1 MMKIDILAS
10 KLFNAECEGRLS
22 EFRHITIQA
31 LMDTT
36 GNTVSHKEAEDN
48 IDRLIV
54 ELAHFLPI
62 SVLSRFIAHCDRY
75 SRH

>member
-1 MMKIDILAS
+1 MMNIDILAS
-10 KLFNAECEGRLS
+10 KLFYAECEGRS
-22 EFRHITIQA
+22 IEFKHITIQA

-36 GNTVSHKEAEDN
+36 GNTVNQKEAEDN

-75 SRH
+75 SRL

>member
-1 MMKIDILAS
+1 MMNIDILAS
-10 KLFNAECEGRLS
+10 KLFYAECEGRS
-22 EFRHITIQA
+22 TEFKHITIQA

-54 ELAHFLPI
+54 ELSYFLPL

-75 SRH
+75 SRL

>member
-10 KLFNAECEGRLS
+10 KLFYAECEGRS
-22 EFRHITIQA
+22 IEFKHITIQA

-36 GNTVSHKEAEDN
+36 GNTVSQKEAEDN

-54 ELAHFLPI
+54 ELSYFLPL

-75 SRH
+75 LRL

>member
-10 KLFNAECEGRLS
+10 KLFYAECAGRS
-22 EFRHITIQA
+22 IEFKHITIQA

-36 GNTVSHKEAEDN
+36 GNTVNQKEAEDN

-54 ELAHFLPI
+54 ELSYFLPI

-75 SRH
+75 SRL

>member
-10 KLFNAECEGRLS
+10 KLFNAECEGKQS

-36 GNTVSHKEAEDN
+36 GNTVNQKEAEHN

-54 ELAHFLPI
+54 ELSYFLPI

>member
-10 KLFNAECEGRLS
+10 KLFNAECEGRS
-22 EFRHITIQA
+22 IEFKHITIQA

-36 GNTVSHKEAEDN
+36 GNTVSQKEATDN

-54 ELAHFLPI
+54 ALSYFLPL

-75 SRH
+75 SRC

>member
-1 MMKIDILAS
+1 MMNIDILAS
-10 KLFNAECEGRLS
+10 KLFYAECEGRS
-22 EFRHITIQA
+22 IEFKHITIQA

-36 GNTVSHKEAEDN
+36 GNTVNQKEAEDN

>member
-10 KLFNAECEGRLS
+10 KLFNAECEGKQS
-22 EFRHITIQA
+22 EFRHITIRA

-36 GNTVSHKEAEDN
+36 GNTVNHKEAEDN

-54 ELAHFLPI
+54 DLSHFLPI

-75 SRH
+75 SRL

>member
-1 MMKIDILAS
+1 MIKIETLAVR
-10 KLFNAECEGRLS
+10 LFNAECEGKQS

-36 GNTVSHKEAEDN
+36 GNTVSQKEAKDN

-54 ELAHFLPI
+54 ELSYLLPL

-75 SRH
+75 SRR

>member
-1 MMKIDILAS
+1 MMNIDILAS
-10 KLFNAECEGRLS
+10 KLFNAECEGKQS

-36 GNTVSHKEAEDN
+36 GNTVNQKEAEHN

-54 ELAHFLPI
+54 EL
-62 SVLSRFIAHCDRY
+62 SY
-75 SRH
+75 

>member
-10 KLFNAECEGRLS
+10 KLFYAECEGRS
-22 EFRHITIQA
+22 IEFKHITMQA

-36 GNTVSHKEAEDN
+36 GNTVSQKEAEDN

-75 SRH
+75 SRR

>member
-10 KLFNAECEGRLS
+10 KLFYAECEGRS
-22 EFRHITIQA
+22 IEFKHITIQA

-36 GNTVSHKEAEDN
+36 GNTVSQKEAEDN

-75 SRH
+75 SRR

>member
-1 MMKIDILAS
+1 MIKIELLATR
-10 KLFNAECEGRLS
+10 LFNAECEGRLS

-36 GNTVSHKEAEDN
+36 GNTVNQKEAEDN

-75 SRH
+75 SRL

>member
-10 KLFNAECEGRLS
+10 KLFNAECEGKQS

-36 GNTVSHKEAEDN
+36 GHTTLKTYMLYAYVDKPSETTTDKLLKAMQD
-48 IDRLIV
+48 IS
-54 ELAHFLPI
+54 PI
-62 SVLSRFIAHCDRY
+62 EI
-75 SRH
+75 

>member
-1 MMKIDILAS
+1 MNIDILAS
-10 KLFNAECEGRLS
+10 KLFYAECEGKQS

-36 GNTVSHKEAEDN
+36 GNTVNQKEAEHN

-75 SRH
+75 LRL

>member
-10 KLFNAECEGRLS
+10 KLFNAECEGKQS

-36 GNTVSHKEAEDN
+36 GNTVSQKEATDN

-54 ELAHFLPI
+54 ELSYFLPI

>member
-1 MMKIDILAS
+1 MVKVELLATR
-10 KLFNAECEGRLS
+10 LFNAECNGRLS
-22 EFRHITIQA
+22 EFRHITIRA

-36 GNTVSHKEAEDN
+36 GNTVSQKEATDN

-54 ELAHFLPI
+54 ELSYFLPL

-75 SRH
+75 SRR

>member
-1 MMKIDILAS
+1 MMKIDRLAS
-10 KLFNAECEGRLS
+10 KLFEAGCEGKQS
-22 EFRHITIQA
+22 EFRHINIQA

-36 GNTVSHKEAEDN
+36 GNTVSQKEAEDN

-75 SRH
+75 SRR